1 MQISMYFLY
10 NLLYILALS
19 FIFPLH
25 LLKRPPHLR
34 GRWLKER
41 FGFVPMRIIDPSW
54 QGERYNHRPTIW
66 IHVVSVGESISAR
79 PLIKRLMEQ
88 ANVIVSTVTD
98 TGQKIVR
105 DFITERER
113 CIYLPFDTPFAVK
126 RVVSRMR
133 PDLLVIMEAELWPNL
148 LRIVKGFGTPVLIVN
163 GRISNRSF
171 FGYQKIR
178 FFMKYLLMMVDYY
191 CMQTDGD
198 AERIIALGAPEKRV
212 CVTGNLKFDSIPTE
226 EEIPLWCKDLSRPI
240 IIAGSTHK
248 GEEEI
253 ILNTFYTIKK
263 DFKEATLIIAPRH
276 PERFREVEDGLL
288 KRRKLEFGK
297 RSNGSYKDK
306 EIILLDTIGELFS
319 VYGCADLCIIGGSL
333 VPKGGHNLFEPAY
346 WAKPIVCGPHM
357 ENFPLASDFFRN
369 NAAVMV
375 RRDNI
380 DKVLIKILSDKSTA
394 EEMGR
399 GAREL
404 YIKNR
409 GATSKTLE
417 VVNRFV

>member
-19 FIFPLH
+19 FLFPLH

-41 FGFVPMRIIDPSW
+41 FGFVPMRMIDPSW

-133 PDLLVIMEAELWPNL
+133 PDLLVIMETELWPNL

-226 EEIPLWCKDLSRPI
+226 EGIPLWCKELSRPI

-263 DFKEATLIIAPRH
+263 DFKE
-276 PERFREVEDGLL
+276 
-288 KRRKLEFGK
+288 EF
-297 RSNGSYKDK
+297 
-306 EIILLDTIGELFS
+306 
-319 VYGCADLCIIGGSL
+319 
-333 VPKGGHNLFEPAY
+333 H
-346 WAKPIVCGPHM
+346 
-357 ENFPLASDFFRN
+357 
-369 NAAVMV
+369 
-375 RRDNI
+375 
-380 DKVLIKILSDKSTA
+380 
-394 EEMGR
+394 
-399 GAREL
+399 
-404 YIKNR
+404 
-409 GATSKTLE
+409 
-417 VVNRFV
+417 